1 MAAEPLKIVPRDLF
15 PRLGFFIDDHFRSIM
30 RGAAQQC
37 ATPVYDH
44 HINIQ
49 ERPHEI
55 DA

>member
-1 MAAEPLKIVPRDLF
+1 VAGDLIGDGDIALRCF
-15 PRLGFFIDDHFRSIM
+15 PYFRLIM
-30 RGAAQQC
+30 RGAARQC

-44 HINIQ
+44 HIDIQ